1 MKIPIVVVGGGGG
14 GGGLKRELSLFNS
27 VSYVIGSIIGSGIY
41 ITASSTVKY
50 SRSIGLSLILW
61 CLGSVVAIAGGLSYI
76 EIATLIPSSGGDYAY
91 LRDMYSFGR
100 GGEGRRTIDGDDG
113 HGGRKG
119 GGVTKGKGGGDS
131 FFVVFGN
138 LLGFLFG
145 WSTVLL
151 VRPASNAVQFLT
163 FGEYFSQALLIV
175 SGAGGRAS
183 PGLVTVLALTSGS
196 KCVRVI

>member
-1 MKIPIVVVGGGGG
+1 
-14 GGGLKRELSLFNS
+14 
-27 VSYVIGSIIGSGIY
+27 
-41 ITASSTVKY
+41 
-50 SRSIGLSLILW
+50 
-61 CLGSVVAIAGGLSYI
+61 
-76 EIATLIPSSGGDYAY
+76 
-91 LRDMYSFGR
+91 MYSFGR
-100 GGEGRRTIDGDDG
+100 GGEGRRTIDGDNG
-113 HGGRKG
+113 RGGRKG
-119 GGVTKGKGGGDS
+119 GGVARGKGGGDC

-151 VRPASNAVQFLT
+151 VCPASNAVQFLT

-175 SGAGGRAS
+175 SGAGGGAS